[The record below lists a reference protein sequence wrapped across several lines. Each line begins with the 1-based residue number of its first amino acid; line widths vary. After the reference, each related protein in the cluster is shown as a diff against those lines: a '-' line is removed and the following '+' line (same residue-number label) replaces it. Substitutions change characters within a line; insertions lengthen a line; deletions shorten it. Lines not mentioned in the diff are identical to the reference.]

1 MVLDKD
7 SEQCVELG
15 ADASPG
21 ELERPGSVGFRL
33 RAFDLE
39 CVHAAD
45 ATLRERDEGG
55 RGELDAT
62 EGDEASEMR

>member
-39 CVHAAD
+39 CVLHAAEF
-45 ATLRERDEGG
+45 AMACG
-55 RGELDAT
+55 R
-62 EGDEASEMR
+62 